1 MIETS
6 LLEQLAGF
14 ATYGTLSE
22 TARKL
27 HTSQPALTRSMKKLE
42 AQLGVT
48 LFRRSKNR
56 LELNETGQLAARHAI
71 RLLQENKE
79 FVDHIRA
86 FDRRLHT
93 ISIGYCAPVPQA
105 VLTPI
110 MNTVFNEMTISADMK
125 DDTDFSDRLL
135 DDTYQL
141 AVTHFPLSPENFY
154 CKKCGHEDLY
164 LSLSPTSPFAAS
176 QEIHLEDMDG
186 TSILLLCN
194 IGFWASIPRR
204 KMPSSHFLLQI
215 EQESFSELAHH
226 SDYPCFASDYYIRR
240 GQAVPGKINVP
251 IADSECHT
259 DYYLSC
265 LKENAGKYGPLFKQI
280 TETTI
285 F

>member
-14 ATYGTLSE
+14 SAYGTLSE

-56 LELNETGQLAARHAI
+56 LELNETGQLAARYAG

-79 FVDHIRA
+79 FVDHIRT

-105 VLTPI
+105 ILTPI
-110 MNTVFNEMTISADMK
+110 MNTVFDEMTISADMK
-125 DDTDFSDRLL
+125 DDADFPERLR

-141 AVTHFPLSPENFY
+141 AVTHFPLPQEIFF
-154 CKKCGHEDLY
+154 CKKCGHEDLF
-164 LSLSPTSPFAAS
+164 LSLSPSSPLAS
-176 QEIHLEDMDG
+176 YPEIHLKEIDG
-186 TSILLLCN
+186 TTILLLTT
-194 IGFWASIPRR
+194 IGFWTNIPKE
-204 KMPSSHFLLQI
+204 KMPSSHLLLQI

-226 SDYPCFASDYYIRR
+226 SDYPCFASDYYIHR

-251 IADSECHT
+251 IADPECHT

-265 LKENAGKYGPLFKQI
+265 LRENAGKYTTLFRQI
-280 TETTI
+280 TEKTI

>member
-1 MIETS
+1 MIETA
-6 LLEQLAGF
+6 LLEQLATF
-14 ATYGTLSE
+14 AAYGTLSE
-22 TARKL
+22 TARRL
-27 HTSQPALTRSMKKLE
+27 HTSQPAVTRSMKKLE

-48 LFRRSKNR
+48 LFHRSKNR
-56 LELNETGQLAARHAI
+56 LELNETGQLAARYARQI
-71 RLLQENKE
+71 LQENKE
-79 FVDHIRA
+79 FMEHVRS

-110 MNTVFNEMTISADMK
+110 MNTVFDEMTISADMK
-125 DDTDFSDRLL
+125 DDTDFPARLL

-141 AVTHFPLSPENFY
+141 AVTHFPLDQENFH
-154 CKKCGHEDLY
+154 CQKCGHEDLY
-164 LSLSPTSPFAAS
+164 FSISPSSPFAS
-176 QEIHLEDMDG
+176 LPEIHLKDIDG
-186 TSILLLCN
+186 ISILLLTT
-194 IGFWASIPRR
+194 IGFWSNIPRK
-204 KMPSSHFLLQI
+204 KMPSSHLLLQI

-251 IADSECHT
+251 IADPECHT

-265 LKENAGKYGPLFKQI
+265 LKKNAGKYTPLFRQI
-280 TETTI
+280 TEKTI

>member
-1 MIETS
+1 MIETA
-6 LLEQLAGF
+6 LLEQLATF

-22 TARKL
+22 TARQL
-27 HTSQPALTRSMKKLE
+27 HTSQPAVTRSMKKLE

-48 LFRRSKNR
+48 LFHRSKNR
-56 LELNETGQLAARHAI
+56 LELNETGQLAARYAQRI
-71 RLLQENKE
+71 LQENRE
-79 FVDHIRA
+79 FMEHVRS

-125 DDTDFSDRLL
+125 DDAEFSARLL

-141 AVTHFPLSPENFY
+141 AVTHYPLEKENFY
-154 CKKCGHEDLY
+154 CKQCGHEDLY
-164 LSLSPTSPFAAS
+164 ISLSPSSPFAS
-176 QEIHLEDMDG
+176 LPEIHLKDIDG
-186 TSILLLCN
+186 ISILLLTT
-194 IGFWASIPRR
+194 IGFWNNIPRK
-204 KMPSSHFLLQI
+204 KMPSSHLLLQI

-251 IADSECHT
+251 IADPECHT

-265 LKENAGKYGPLFKQI
+265 LKKNTGKYASLFRQI
-280 TETTI
+280 TEKTI

>member
-1 MIETS
+1 MIETA
-6 LLEQLAGF
+6 LLEQLATF

-22 TARKL
+22 TARQL
-27 HTSQPALTRSMKKLE
+27 HTSQPAVTRSMKKLE

-48 LFRRSKNR
+48 LFHRSKNR
-56 LELNETGQLAARHAI
+56 LELNETGQLAARYAQRI
-71 RLLQENKE
+71 LQENRE
-79 FVDHIRA
+79 FMEHVRS

-125 DDTDFSDRLL
+125 EDAEFPARLL

-141 AVTHFPLSPENFY
+141 AVTHYPLEQENFC

-164 LSLSPTSPFAAS
+164 ISLSPSSPFAS
-176 QEIHLEDMDG
+176 LPEIHLKDIDG
-186 TSILLLCN
+186 ISILLLTT
-194 IGFWASIPRR
+194 IGFWNNIPRK
-204 KMPSSHFLLQI
+204 KMPSSHLLLQI

-251 IADSECHT
+251 IADPECHT

-265 LKENAGKYGPLFKQI
+265 LKKNTGKYAPLFRQI
-280 TETTI
+280 TEKTI

>member
-1 MIETS
+1 MIEIS

-14 ATYGTLSE
+14 AAYGTLSE
-22 TARKL
+22 TAHQL
-27 HTSQPALTRSMKKLE
+27 HTSQPSLTRSMKKLE

-56 LELNETGQLAARHAI
+56 LELNETGQLAARHAQ
-71 RLLQENKE
+71 RLLQENRE
-79 FVDHIRA
+79 FVDHIRT

-110 MNTVFNEMTISADMK
+110 MNTVFDEMTISADMK
-125 DDTDFSDRLL
+125 DDTDFPDRLL

-141 AVTHFPLSPENFY
+141 AVTHFPLSQEAFY

-164 LSLSPTSPFAAS
+164 LSLSPTSPFAS
-176 QEIHLEDMDG
+176 CPEIRLEEIDG
-186 TSILLLCN
+186 TSILLLSN
-194 IGFWASIPRR
+194 IGFWTNVPRR

-226 SDYPCFASDYYIRR
+226 SDYPCFASDYYLRR
-240 GQAVPGKINVP
+240 GQSVPGKINVP
-251 IADSECHT
+251 IADPECHT

-265 LKENAGKYGPLFKQI
+265 RKENAGKYGLLFKQI

>member
-1 MIETS
+1 MIEIS

-14 ATYGTLSE
+14 AAYGTLSE

-56 LELNETGQLAARHAI
+56 LELNETGQLAARHAE

-79 FVDHIRA
+79 FVDHIRT

-110 MNTVFNEMTISADMK
+110 MNTVFDEMTISADMK
-125 DDTDFSDRLL
+125 DDVDFPERLE

-141 AVTHFPLSPENFY
+141 AVTHFPLPQETFY
-154 CKKCGHEDLY
+154 SKKCGHEDLF
-164 LSLSPTSPFAAS
+164 LSLSPSSPLAS
-176 QEIHLEDMDG
+176 YPEIHLKEIDG
-186 TSILLLCN
+186 TTILLLTT
-194 IGFWASIPRR
+194 IGFWTNIPQE
-204 KMPSSHFLLQI
+204 KMPSSHLLLQI

-251 IADSECHT
+251 IADPECHT

-265 LKENAGKYGPLFKQI
+265 LKENAGKYSVLFHQI
-280 TETTI
+280 TEKTI